1 MASKAFPAKGT
12 STPLILE
19 RTKSILLDFF
29 LLILSALVFSLAF
42 PGYISRWGIG
52 ILGYIA
58 LTPAFYVASRA
69 SWIRAPIYGAF
80 YGFVCYTL
88 FNFWLATFHPLAI
101 FIVPMI
107 YFTYLMLTFPFLR
120 LSVWL
125 FPKYGYLVQV
135 LVWISYEFLRTKGF
149 LGYSYGIMGYSQYLY
164 LPIIQIA
171 SLTGVW
177 GVSMLVVFP
186 SAFLAAAWRESA
198 WKKEKI
204 SIFLKAHW
212 KESLGYGL
220 LLLITLLYGWA
231 GRIDYTSAREW
242 KIALIQHNID
252 PWKGGVWAYRQNLE
266 RLIRLSNEAL
276 KEKPE
281 LVVWSET
288 AFVPGIDWHT
298 RYREDPDVYD
308 IVQELRAYL
317 SKQTIPFVF
326 GNDDGR
332 LEKDRFGNLRRVD
345 YNAAVLFDQGRIQ
358 SIYRKIHLVP
368 FTEYFPYERTFP
380 WFYQKLK
387 EADTHFWEPGREF
400 TVFRAAGVS
409 FSTPICF
416 EDSFGYIS
424 REFVL
429 RGAEVIINLTNDSW
443 SGHVAAAMQHMSKA
457 VLRAVENRRS
467 VVRCS
472 NGGMTCVID
481 PNGRILQILEPYT
494 EGFLMAKVPVYTA
507 RQTLYT
513 KWGDWFALVCMGA
526 SLVVLGIGGV
536 LTLKND
542 KAT

>member
-1 MASKAFPAKGT
+1 MASQAVPLMDISLPSASSKGREVFRDVLLLLSSAF
-12 STPLILE
+12 L
-19 RTKSILLDFF
+19 
-29 LLILSALVFSLAF
+29 FSLAF
-42 PGYISRWGIG
+42 PGYLSRWGMG
-52 ILGYIA
+52 FLAYVA
-58 LTPAFYVASRA
+58 LVPAFYVASKA
-69 SWIRAPIYGAF
+69 SWIRAPLYGAF
-80 YGFVCYTL
+80 YGFICYAL

-120 LSVWL
+120 LSIYL
-125 FPKYGYLVQV
+125 FPKHGYLLQV
-135 LVWISYEFLRTKGF
+135 LVWISYEYLRTKGF

-186 SAFLAAAWRESA
+186 SAFLASAWREG
-198 WKKEKI
+198 KI
-204 SIFLKAHW
+204 FPFVRAHW
-212 KESLGYGL
+212 KELFGYGL
-220 LLLITLLYGWA
+220 LLVGAMVYGWA
-231 GRIDYTSAREW
+231 SNVDYTSAREW

-252 PWKGGVWAYRQNLE
+252 PWKGGVWAYRKNLE
-266 RLIRLSNEAL
+266 RLIRLSDEAL
-276 KEKPE
+276 REKPE

-288 AFVPGIDWHT
+288 AFVPGIDWHS

-308 IVQELRAYL
+308 IVQELLSYL
-317 SKQTIPFVF
+317 SRQSVPFVF

-345 YNAAVLFDQGRIQ
+345 YNAAVLFDQGKIQ
-358 SIYRKIHLVP
+358 AVYRKTHLVP

-380 WFYQKLK
+380 WFYKKLK

-400 TVFRAAGVS
+400 TVFRAAGVA

-416 EDSFGYIS
+416 EDAFGYIS
-424 REFVL
+424 REFVQ

-457 VLRAVENRRS
+457 VFRAVENRRS

-494 EGFLMAKVPVYTA
+494 EGFLIGKVPVYTA
-507 RQTLYT
+507 TQTLYT
-513 KWGDWFALVCMGA
+513 KWGDWFALICIGVAIAG
-526 SLVVLGIGGV
+526 LGIGGI
-536 LTLKND
+536 TSIKTKIS
-542 KAT
+542 KAK